1 MQVERLDT
9 WAASLKDEPGGLA
22 EKLKA
27 LREAGAN
34 LEFVIARRT
43 PEKPD
48 AGVLFVIPIKGAG
61 QVRAAKQAGFAKSD
75 SLHSVRLEGPDK
87 PGEGARIT
95 QALAEAGLNLRGFSA
110 AALGRKFVAYIAVDS
125 PADATKAMRVLQK
138 L

>member
-43 PEKPD
+43 PETPD
-48 AGVLFVIPIKGAG
+48 AGVLFVIPLKGAG

-87 PGEGARIT
+87 PGE
-95 QALAEAGLNLRGFSA
+95 ALASLKPLPRPALISA
-110 AALGRKFVAYIAVDS
+110 AF
-125 PADATKAMRVLQK
+125 PQPH
-138 L
+138 